1 MRAPRT
7 LILSSLLLTAPLLA
21 ACDRV
26 TVSLERKDP
35 LASEIERE
43 AAFIES
49 RPPQD
54 KLRQEVE
61 PVLTRAGE
69 SLRQGKRLLALQ
81 RLVAAKKDLAVT
93 SYMRARPA
101 EQRNEMAA
109 FEAEW
114 ARMGGA
120 LRKDLPASLE
130 DVHPAAGRALGEAA
144 FPQVRAYYDA
154 SLEQGRNTTPEQG
167 LYYLGSAQ
175 AQREIVDLLRTVST
189 SSSLREPPVRPLGP
203 EIEALEGE
211 MIAVYRP
218 PVSIDR
224 HGELITASATLKEA
238 RELDEAGLRYGAL
251 LRYLQAALQ
260 FAPLRGPSPPLEAGA
275 LSRLEARLA
284 AGEVDHS
291 IGQLFLEAAQA
302 HLAAGKPPTEATA
315 AIIAGDVLPRY
326 FAALEPARPR
336 EPGPAPKVT
345 VTLVRWPYT

>member
-1 MRAPRT
+1 MRTSRT
-7 LILSSLLLTAPLLA
+7 LILTFLVLMALPLV
-21 ACDRV
+21 ACDRL
-26 TVSLERKDP
+26 TVDLQREDP
-35 LASEIERE
+35 LATEIQRWS
-43 AAFIES
+43 AFIEK

-54 KLRQEVE
+54 QLRQKVE
-61 PVLTRAGE
+61 PVLTRADE
-69 SLRQGKRLLALQ
+69 SLREGKRLLALQ
-81 RLVAAKKDLAVT
+81 RLVAAKEDLAVT
-93 SYMRARPA
+93 SYMRARPT
-101 EQRNEMAA
+101 EQRNELAA

-120 LRKDLPASLE
+120 LRKDFPASLE
-130 DVHPAAGRALGEAA
+130 DLHPAAVRALGEAA
-144 FPQVRAYYDA
+144 FPQVRAYYDV
-154 SLEQGRNTTPEQG
+154 SLEQGRNTTPGEG

-189 SSSLREPPVRPLGP
+189 SSSRREPPVRPLGP

-211 MIAVYRP
+211 MLAVYRP

-275 LSRLEARLA
+275 LSRLEARLS

-291 IGQLFLEAAQA
+291 IGQLLLESAQA
-302 HLAAGKPPTEATA
+302 NVAAGSPATA
-315 AIIAGDVLPRY
+315 AILAGDVLPRY